1 MKIHNIQPQ
10 SSNEYE
16 EIDNMLKEEENG
28 NKNALKIA
36 KLKQAKLMSMMF
48 NNDFNIRGCY
58 RQPW

>member
-1 MKIHNIQPQ
+1 
-10 SSNEYE
+10 
-16 EIDNMLKEEENG
+16 MLKEEENG